1 MKTTYLIYDNPNS
14 RNKTL
19 KVATKAEW
27 DCILKSNR
35 GLPMSKRRCFIVD
48 RFYDNGELDR
58 VYMEVPLD
66 EYRAWHT
73 KHEMTERNRVRNGN
87 YTTLSLDASS
97 LSDDFDCLLHEN
109 IPDNYCL
116 EDDAMSNIIMDQL
129 EEQLAE
135 WKPWAIDMLHFYL
148 AGEKRT
154 CTKAMQDKYSSA
166 ERSVE
171 RWKKAFEK
179 FVINYFEKGV
189 GF

>member
-1 MKTTYLIYDNPNS
+1 MTTFLIYADVNAEK
-14 RNKTL
+14 KTL
-19 KVATKAEW
+19 KIATKEEW
-27 DCILKSNR
+27 DCILKTNK
-35 GLPMSKRRCFIVD
+35 GLPMNERRCFIVD
-48 RFYDNGELDR
+48 RFYDNGELDCM
-58 VYMEVPLD
+58 YMEVSL
-66 EYRAWHT
+66 EKYREWHS
-73 KHEMTERNRVRNGN
+73 KHELAERRRVRSEL
-87 YTTLSLDASS
+87 YMKLSLDVAFIADGIEYNLYES
-97 LSDDFDCLLHEN
+97 LADDS
-109 IPDNYCL
+109 CL
-116 EDDAMSNIIMDQL
+116 EDDAMSNIIMEQL

-179 FVINYFEKGV
+179 FVINYFEKDV